1 MSEKRHIGWLLS
13 SILMLLLTA
22 CSSDSADDTQQEEWE
37 DIRLELRGVTRVGES
52 SGNMGDIRVFL
63 SSATDGTTEGLFK
76 YYNETGT
83 HYWTAQNLKVKPGTR
98 TFWLYGYMPAVEGIT
113 GQILRERQ
121 LKLSGIQPI
130 SPEDICIVTGVKVY
144 GSSVLP
150 LRGTFEFEYKNSDYN
165 DVTVLNLLLEHM
177 LGHVDFKFKIGT
189 RYSQLRK
196 IKVKSLTIKT
206 TSKSSISATI
216 NLPTNTEDVVTISYS
231 ADGADQNYE
240 TTLLAN
246 TADPIELTTSGVSV
260 GSGINVAV
268 GTGLSENF
276 ILESEYEV
284 YDLKNNLLSTRT
296 ASNNLSGALPVMG
309 QKKEV
314 VLTVEPTYLYQLSD
328 DDLNNPVVKIE

>member
-1 MSEKRHIGWLLS
+1 MM
-13 SILMLLLTA
+13 MLLLTA
-22 CSSDSADDTQQEEWE
+22 CSSDSADDTRQMQKEEWE
-37 DIRLELRGVTRVGES
+37 DAHIELRGVTRGGES
-52 SGNMGDIRVFL
+52 SDNMGDIHVFL
-63 SSATDGTTEGLFK
+63 AATDGTYEGSFK
-76 YYNETGT
+76 YRNETGT

-98 TFWLYGYMPAVEGIT
+98 NFWLYGYMPSVEGIT
-113 GQILRERQ
+113 GQILNKRL

-130 SPEDICIVTGVKVY
+130 SPHDICIVTGVKVY

-177 LGHVDFKFKIGT
+177 LGHVDFKFKIGS

-206 TSKSSISATI
+206 TSKSSIAATI
-216 NLPTNTEDVVTISYS
+216 NLPANTEDVVTVSYS
-231 ADGADQNYE
+231 ATGDDQNYE
-240 TTLLAN
+240 TTLLS
-246 TADPIELTTSGVSV
+246 TSADPIELTTSGVSV

-276 ILESEYEV
+276 VLESEYEV
-284 YDLKNNLLSTRT
+284 YDLKGNLLSTRT
-296 ASNNLSGALPVMG
+296 ARNNLSGALPVMG

-314 VLTVEPTYLYQLSD
+314 VLTIEPTYLYQLSD
-328 DDLNNPVVKIE
+328 DDLNNPEVKIQ

>member
-1 MSEKRHIGWLLS
+1 
-13 SILMLLLTA
+13 MLLLTA

-63 SSATDGTTEGLFK
+63 YSATDGTTEGLFK
-76 YYNETGT
+76 YRNETGT

-113 GQILRERQ
+113 GEILDERQ

-130 SPEDICIVTGVKVY
+130 SLEDICIVTGVKVY

-177 LGHVDFKFKIGT
+177 LGHVDFKFKIGS

-216 NLPTNTEDVVTISYS
+216 NLPTNTEDVVTITYS
-231 ADGADQNYE
+231 ATGADRNYE

-276 ILESEYEV
+276 VLESEYEV
-284 YDLKNNLLSTRT
+284 YDLKGNLLSTRT
-296 ASNNLSGALPVMG
+296 ASNNLSGVLPVMG

-328 DDLNNPVVKIE
+328 DDLNNPVVTIE

>member
-63 SSATDGTTEGLFK
+63 YSATDGTTEGLFK
-76 YYNETGT
+76 YYNEIGT

-113 GQILRERQ
+113 GQILGERQ

-296 ASNNLSGALPVMG
+296 ASNNLSGVLPVMG

-328 DDLNNPVVKIE
+328 DDLNNPVVTIE